1 MAEERPT
8 DPIPS
13 YPLGHSNREVER
25 LSAQG
30 RLLESLTREFLCQA
44 GVVPGMRVLDVG
56 CGAGDVTFL
65 AAELVGNTGTVIG
78 TDRASGVLSIA
89 RARAETS
96 SLRNVSFLEGD
107 PSEMTFDE
115 SFDAVIGRFV
125 LMFQTAPAVMLR
137 LLARHL
143 RPGGFL
149 AFQEPDWDG
158 ARSVPMLLTYDQCC
172 GWIVET
178 FRSLGTDTRM
188 GAKLYSTFVAA
199 GLPAPTL
206 RLQAT
211 VGGGVGG
218 GSSGSDWLQV
228 LAEIVSTL
236 LPEMERRG
244 VANAAEVGIETL
256 AHRLSAE
263 LTAGG
268 GIVVAPSLIGAWSR
282 V

>member
-13 YPLGHSNREVER
+13 YALGHSNREVER
-25 LSAQG
+25 LSAQA
-30 RLLESLTREFLCQA
+30 RLLEPLTREFLRQA

-56 CGAGDVTFL
+56 SGAGDVTFL

-78 TDRASGVLSIA
+78 TDRAAGALAIA
-89 RARAETS
+89 RARAEAR
-96 SLRNVSFLEGD
+96 SLHNVSFVEGD

-115 SFDAVIGRFV
+115 TFDAVVGRFV
-125 LMFQTAPAVMLR
+125 LMFQATPAVMLR

-143 RPGGFL
+143 RPGGIL
-149 AFQEPDWDG
+149 AFHEPDWDG
-158 ARSVPMLLTYDQCC
+158 ARSVPTLPTYDQCC
-172 GWIVET
+172 RWIVET

-188 GAKLYSTFVAA
+188 GTKLYSAFVAA

-206 RLQAT
+206 RLQAIA
-211 VGGGVGG
+211 GGGVGG
-218 GSSGSDWLQV
+218 GTGGLDWLQV
-228 LAEIVSTL
+228 VAEIVSTL

-244 VANAAEVGIETL
+244 VANAADAGIETL
-256 AHRLSAE
+256 ARRLSAE
-263 LTAGG
+263 LAAGG